1 MMKLLVWGLIIY
13 VAIQIIKGM
22 KKKQGAPAAP
32 QRPQGEETHRDPIC
46 GVYVGEENAVI
57 GRYEGERIFFC
68 SMDCLEKYR
77 QQLTEK

>member
-1 MMKLLVWGLIIY
+1 MIKLLVWGLIIY
-13 VAIQIIKGM
+13 VVIQMFKGR
-22 KKKQGAPAAP
+22 KGQP
-32 QRPQGEETHRDPIC
+32 QSTATPHRPQGEETQRDPIC

-57 GRYEGERIFFC
+57 GRYEGERLFFC